1 MKSFE
6 KIALIIIFML
16 KFIFNKDGIITLP
29 FEKEIPN
36 LKDVEPEKVIYP
48 SLAHNII
55 MAEIRVGSS
64 PQTMKLRLEFENY
77 VFYIASKSSLSD
89 IKFDETKS
97 ETYQKIQ
104 DEEINFGYSKLKMAV
119 FSSDYIYYEKNRNTK
134 YETKFLLGTS
144 TDQDKAGGL
153 IGLNLEDV
161 AQIKDLNNYNF
172 LNELKRIGIIKDYYF
187 TIKYTDKNKGNII
200 LGDLPHN
207 YDNNYNEKNY
217 LQTYADFSENDLTW
231 KIKFEIVYIAEK
243 ENSFNRTEVEQFA
256 YGYFRI
262 EKNIIEG
269 TEKYRQQL
277 LSTFMQEQ
285 IDKNLCFELASDI
298 YYSYYCKKEADISKM
313 QNIYFYNKDIDTLE
327 LTYKDLFY
335 YNEYDG
341 YQYFLVVFS
350 TDTEDQDGFN
360 KFWILGEPF
369 FKKYQFIFNKDSKS
383 IGRYTSIDNKNIE
396 ESWLKRNKVYII
408 LIVILVIMFLVI
420 GVLIIIILN
429 KKPSRKKKANELDD
443 EFEYSSDN
451 NQNKLVND

>member
-1 MKSFE
+1 
-6 KIALIIIFML
+6 ML

-36 LKDVEPEKVIYP
+36 LKEIEPKKVIYP
-48 SLAHNII
+48 SLAQNII

-64 PQTMKLRLEFENY
+64 RQTMKLRLEFENY
-77 VFYIASKSSLSD
+77 VFYIASKSSLSE
-89 IKFDETKS
+89 IKFDETNSK
-97 ETYQKIQ
+97 TYQKLQ
-104 DEEINFGYSKLKMAV
+104 EEEINLGNSKLNKAV
-119 FSSDYIYYEKNRNTK
+119 FSSDYIYYEKNSNRK
-134 YETKFLLGTS
+134 YETKFLLGID

-153 IGLNLEDV
+153 IGLNLEDIE
-161 AQIKDLNNYNF
+161 QIKDLNNYNF
-172 LNELKRIGIIKDYYF
+172 INELKRIGIIKDYYF
-187 TIKYTDKNKGNII
+187 TIKYTENNKGNII
-200 LGDLPHN
+200 FGDLPHN
-207 YDNNYNEKNY
+207 YDSNYNEKNY
-217 LQTYADFSENDLTW
+217 LHTYADFSEYDLTW
-231 KIKFEIVYIAEK
+231 KIKFDIVYIAEK
-243 ENSFNRTEVEQFA
+243 EKAFNRTEVEQFA
-256 YGYFRI
+256 YGYFRV

-277 LSTFMQEQ
+277 LKTFMHEQ
-285 IDKNLCFELASDI
+285 IDKNLCFELISDI

-313 QNIYFYNKDIDTLE
+313 ENIYFYNKDIDTLE

-350 TDTEDQDGFN
+350 TDTEDQDE
-360 KFWILGEPF
+360 FWILGEPF

-396 ESWLKRNKVYII
+396 ENWLKKNKTYII
-408 LIVILVIMFLVI
+408 LIVILVIMLLVI
-420 GVLIIIILN
+420 GSLIIIILN

-451 NQNKLVND
+451 NQNK